1 MNVMIIDTET
11 ANDVSCPLPYDVGYQ
26 IVDTET
32 GEVLTEKSFVV
43 AEIFFD
49 KELMAQAYFADKI
62 PQYFKEIKE
71 GKRKVTG
78 IFNVRRLVVDDMKR
92 FDVHRVGAYN
102 MNFDKRATN
111 NDVRYISGSFWRW
124 FFPYGTEFF
133 CIWNMACTSILDT
146 KEFADFAVKNGFV
159 SEVGNI
165 RTSAE
170 IAYRYL
176 TDTTDFEEAH
186 TGLEDVK
193 IEREILFAVL
203 RSGMEYKDKPYSA
216 CWRKVQHWLTEG

>member
-1 MNVMIIDTET
+1 MNVMITDTET
-11 ANDVSCPLPYDVGYQ
+11 ANCVEYPLPYDVGYE
-26 IVDTET
+26 IFDDET
-32 GEVLTEKSFVV
+32 GELKTEKSFVV

-62 PQYFKEIKE
+62 PQYWEEIKV
-71 GKRKVTG
+71 GKRKVKG
-78 IFNVRRLVVDDMKR
+78 IFDIRREVINDMKR
-92 FDVHRVGAYN
+92 FDVHKVGAYN

-133 CIWNMACTSILDT
+133 CIWNMACTSILNT
-146 KEFADFAVKNGFV
+146 KDFADFAVKNGFV
-159 SEVGNI
+159 SECGNI

-170 IAYRYL
+170 IAYRYI
-176 TDTTDFEEAH
+176 TGKTDFEEAH

-193 IEREILFAVL
+193 IEREIFLSVL
-203 RSGMEYKDKPYSA
+203 RSGMEYNDKPYSA
-216 CWRKVQHWLTEG
+216 CWRKVQHWLSEI